1 MNNDGSV
8 KSAFGNTTNYATTS
22 AAGITTRFTT
32 STMNSGPGALYTS
45 TNRALLVQAPQAEAA
60 IDHIIRNAPPI
71 EPIEVAIRTRGG
83 EEKAVLTVNGQN
95 FLTATG
101 APTERIGTS
110 GDVRYSGNT
119 ITASN
124 GQSYSN
130 INEFGAYRFV
140 QGNTGNPRYTLFN
153 TSSNEVFNGPGQLFV
168 NDRES
173 KGLYIEDFSF
183 RSGGRVPNVLP
194 GINNAIVSNAI
205 KFHKQDGTTTV
216 SSNQGTPVTTL
227 TPRTIVRS
235 YSAPT
240 TVRYDGPGQSL
251 TITDGAGQSETTSNV
266 RLFSDYKNN
275 ALTTYQPGM
284 TAINTFKSRG
294 SLFLDANQGSAI
306 FTSNSN
312 PQVANS
318 IRQQIP
324 ENTETFSY
332 NIRPNSKNVQILSVT
347 RRNVSTGATTTE
359 PIQTVTGAYTT
370 RVGNLQS
377 VTYRNN
383 VIRVVNS
390 AGQPVQTLENVNK
403 LVVNTGGIPFETFN
417 GTSSFPI
424 NGPGTLSYNR
434 GTAFFTSDPRLGDN
448 IVTTSRTAPVPTV
461 EFEVKYNFSQF
472 SSNILI
478 FPKMS
483 SKFLKFIQVSLTRIV
498 KYVLIFTKISAKF
511 GRMILLSILNHV
523 IRMVKLVIRILVL
536 VINILKCVIRILKH
550 LRSILKLSLHFLQF
564 LRENIRGDSAVH
576 FECTTLPTQPDQEIL
591 YLGGCI
597 CVYQQPITTTGVA
610 FDGSTGTGS
619 YINST
624 PSEVPLSGVTSFKVY
639 TGGNIRDITT
649 PNNFTSS
656 GPGNLYI
663 SDNGSK
669 VLFATSN
676 VITEEVANTIRGIV
690 PIDRTIN
697 ADLFSAVVDGIYNSS
712 TGQATVLYPGGN
724 IIYSSNLNGTNLA
737 LYTDEEINDKMF
749 QNVSRINISGIPFI
763 ENITLDDVKTTRKD
777 AVVKIGGDTVACFE
791 GTSFPTR
798 PDQEILYSGG
808 RVSVYRR
815 PIRPT
820 NVRYNSNTGTGSY
833 TNGTQNDVPL
843 SGVTSFKVYTG
854 GNVRDIT
861 TPNNFTFSGPG
872 NLYISDDGSKVLYTT
887 SNVITEEV
895 ANTICGIVPIDIT
908 INADLFSAVVDG
920 IYNSSTGQATVL
932 YPGGNIIYSSNLN
945 GTNLALYTD
954 EEVNNKIFRNVPSI
968 LGVTKT
974 LPATNGGTINII
986 FNGRVIYSYT
996 PVQNN
1001 REVLVGSIENFVF
1014 NGTALVGDDL
1024 PNGPYTGINNVL
1036 LFDGIETKIF
1046 NSSDASKQFVG
1057 PGLLLTKSDSDTAF
1071 YTTSPSAIQFISAAI
1086 QTQRR
1091 FLVSPELRAPRERK
1105 VLTKQ
1110 RSGTFSFGQDVT
1122 AFQGADITLR
1132 CRVARGNP
1140 DPNFSFFRGNMM
1152 LNGTTQG
1159 VIIANDTLTLTDVAA
1174 SDSGDYRCVA
1184 SNGVPP
1190 IDTLSTKLTVKNAGK
1205 P

>member
-8 KSAFGNTTNYATTS
+8 KSAFGNTMNYATTS
-22 AAGITTRFTT
+22 ATGVTTRFTT

-60 IDHIIRNAPPI
+60 IDQIIRNAPPI
-71 EPIEVAIRTRGG
+71 EPIEVATRVQSGV
-83 EEKAVLTVNGQN
+83 EKAVLTVNGQD

-101 APTERIGTS
+101 TPTERIGTS
-110 GDVRYSGNT
+110 GDVRFSGNT
-119 ITASN
+119 ITTSN

-140 QGNTGNPRYTLFN
+140 QGNTGDRRYTLFN
-153 TSSNEVFNGPGQLFV
+153 TSSNEAFNGPGQLFV
-168 NDRES
+168 NDGES

-205 KFHKQDGTTTV
+205 KFQKQDGTTTV

-251 TITDGAGQSETTSNV
+251 TITDGAGRRETTSNV

-284 TAINTFKSRG
+284 TEMNTFKSGG

-377 VTYRNN
+377 VSYRNN
-383 VIRVVNS
+383 VARVVNS
-390 AGQPVQTLENVNK
+390 AGQPVQTFENVNK

-417 GTSSFPI
+417 GTSSFQI

-461 EFEVKYNFSQF
+461 EFAE
-472 SSNILI
+472 
-478 FPKMS
+478 
-483 SKFLKFIQVSLTRIV
+483 
-498 KYVLIFTKISAKF
+498 
-511 GRMILLSILNHV
+511 
-523 IRMVKLVIRILVL
+523 
-536 VINILKCVIRILKH
+536 
-550 LRSILKLSLHFLQF
+550 
-564 LRENIRGDSAVH
+564 EN
-576 FECTTLPTQPDQEIL
+576 
-591 YLGGCI
+591 
-597 CVYQQPITTTGVA
+597 
-610 FDGSTGTGS
+610 
-619 YINST
+619 
-624 PSEVPLSGVTSFKVY
+624 
-639 TGGNIRDITT
+639 
-649 PNNFTSS
+649 
-656 GPGNLYI
+656 
-663 SDNGSK
+663 
-669 VLFATSN
+669 
-676 VITEEVANTIRGIV
+676 
-690 PIDRTIN
+690 
-697 ADLFSAVVDGIYNSS
+697 VVDVTIDSVN
-712 TGQATVLYPGGN
+712 
-724 IIYSSNLNGTNLA
+724 
-737 LYTDEEINDKMF
+737 
-749 QNVSRINISGIPFI
+749 
-763 ENITLDDVKTTRKD
+763 TTKKD
-777 AVVKIGGDTVACFE
+777 AVVKIGGDTVVSFE
-791 GTSFPTR
+791 GTSFTTR

-808 RVSVYRR
+808 QVSVYRR
-815 PIRPT
+815 PIRAT
-820 NVRYNSNTGTGSY
+820 NVRYNSNTGTGTY
-833 TNGTQNDVPL
+833 TNGTQSDVPL

-861 TPNNFTFSGPG
+861 TPNNFTSSGPG

-895 ANTICGIVPIDIT
+895 ANTIRDIVPIDIT
-908 INADLFSAVVDG
+908 INADRFSAVVDG
-920 IYNSSTGQATVL
+920 IYTSSTGQATVL
-932 YPGGNIIYSSNLN
+932 YPGGNIIYSSNFN

-974 LPATNGGTINII
+974 LPATDGGTINII

-1001 REVLVGSIENFVF
+1001 REVLVGSTENFVF

-1046 NSSDASKQFVG
+1046 NSSDAPKQFVG

-1140 DPNFSFFRGNMM
+1140 DPTFSFFRGNMM

-1159 VIIANDTLTLTDVAA
+1159 VIIANDTLTLTDIAT

-1190 IDTLSTKLTVKNAGK
+1190 TDSLSTKLTVKNAGK